1 MRIDG
6 KGRSP
11 KLIAPPLSYETH
23 SHIYGLASEY
33 PHVPER
39 KPHIEASL
47 EAYETLLAR
56 LGFEQGVIV
65 QPSLY
70 VATSCT
76 LNAIRTL
83 GPDHARGVAVT
94 GHDVNN
100 AELKR
105 LHESDIR
112 GLRFYFLVDDFVVD
126 NLATMARKIAP
137 MSWHVQ
143 VQDDG
148 DWLLDVLPILK
159 YLSVDSVID
168 HIGRTPAAGGVND
181 SNFRVLLRFLES
193 GKLWVKIFAPYLQT
207 LDSPPYYADVGE

>member
-11 KLIAPPLSYETH
+11 KLIAPPLSSETL

-33 PHVPER
+33 PHVPGR

-56 LGFEQGVIV
+56 LGFERGVIV

-70 VATSCT
+70 GSDNTCT

-83 GPDHARGVAVT
+83 GPDRARGVAVT
-94 GHDVNN
+94 RRDVNN

-105 LHESDIR
+105 LHESGIR
-112 GLRFYFLVDDFVVD
+112 GLHFYFLVDDFVVD

-159 YLSVDSVID
+159 SLPVDSVID
-168 HIGRTPAAGGVND
+168 HIGRTPAAGGING
-181 SNFRVLLRFLES
+181 SNFQALL
-193 GKLWVKIFAPYLQT
+193 
-207 LDSPPYYADVGE
+207 